1 MLNLAVLGA
10 WIGLSFAPI
19 AVVSLFI
26 APGGG
31 LLAVALAVSS
41 IFAPVVVAGGRAVH
55 DELRKRR
62 LHLYQGDEVDLSTV
76 AAPLRAFLIDTRVAR
91 RAVEGWDCAE
101 ENAVQAVYSWL
112 SRCDS
117 LPTSDRQRLSVLGI
131 RPEAVSEVFFS
142 DLSQRRPRGGLSV
155 DQQRH
160 VLLHFAAFERAIL
173 SDVDHPYR

>member
-1 MLNLAVLGA
+1 MRCEHSAFRRECELAAARGDLRRQGVMLNLAVLGA

-62 LHLYQGDEVDLSTV
+62 LHLYQGEDVDLSTV
-76 AAPLRAFLIDTRVAR
+76 AAQLRAFLIETRVAR
-91 RAVEGWDCAE
+91 
-101 ENAVQAVYSWL
+101 
-112 SRCDS
+112 
-117 LPTSDRQRLSVLGI
+117 
-131 RPEAVSEVFFS
+131 
-142 DLSQRRPRGGLSV
+142 
-155 DQQRH
+155 
-160 VLLHFAAFERAIL
+160 
-173 SDVDHPYR
+173 